1 MTIHAE
7 VNLGNFSVGQ
17 QRENKTSIQEL
28 EGMDGCPERLDF
40 SKAIAILLVWSTS
53 GLLKT
58 AGILTFV

>member
-17 QRENKTSIQEL
+17 QRENKSIQEL
-28 EGMDGCPERLDF
+28 EGMNGYPERIDF